1 MGLIFNQ
8 RGTKT
13 FQLSYPVR
21 TKQRSIPRNQNIQ
34 NLPSTSN
41 PEVYKK
47 KIFCSL
53 ETIEFWV
60 ICYLSPS

>member
-47 KIFCSL
+47 KIS
-53 ETIEFWV
+53 V
-60 ICYLSPS
+60 V